1 MKRVEFKKLEDIAEV
16 LQDNM
21 SLEQANIPP
30 FGDGMY
36 YFVHI
41 KENDFSFSPIRGEDT
56 ESFASLYRGEI
67 EDLSYDWE
75 TLDNEDFKAVCE
87 DLLEQVNNYISEE
100 MK

>member
-1 MKRVEFKKLEDIAEV
+1 MKTLEGIAEV

>member
-1 MKRVEFKKLEDIAEV
+1 MKTLEDIAKV

-41 KENDFSFSPIRGEDT
+41 KENNFSFSPIRGEDT

-75 TLDNEDFKAVCE
+75 TLDNEDFKTVCE

-100 MK
+100 TK

>member
-1 MKRVEFKKLEDIAEV
+1 MRKVEFKKLEDIAEV
-16 LQDNM
+16 LQENM
-21 SLEQANIPP
+21 SLEQASISLS
-30 FGDGMY
+30 DGMY
-36 YFVHI
+36 YVVHI

-67 EDLSYDWE
+67 KDFSYDWE